1 MNEEKVIYDV
11 TKERF
16 EDIVTKL
23 IADYKDK
30 TTEEVIAITDKVCEE
45 YVMHYNRKPD
55 AYQLTLLASL
65 VMKDDIS
72 NPAPNKVQ
80 KEKYPFHSEAQRKRR
95 KRKEFSTVGETLEF
109 IHYKGKANLSTS
121 PPRDITI

>member
-1 MNEEKVIYDV
+1 MSEEQILYDV
-11 TKERF
+11 KTERF

-23 IADYKDK
+23 VADYKDK
-30 TTEEVIAITDKVCEE
+30 TTEEIIAITDKVCEE
-45 YVMHYNRKPD
+45 YVMHFNRKPD

-80 KEKYPFHSEAQRKRR
+80 KEAYPFHSEAQRKRR
-95 KRKEFSTVGETLEF
+95 KRKEFSTMAETLEF
-109 IHYKGKANLSTS
+109 INFKSKANLSTS
-121 PPRDITI
+121 PPRDVTI